1 MPGMPGNGWQVMAS
15 FRRDASVTRQRLK
28 PGTVRRIA
36 GYARPYVRELVL
48 FLMLNALAAGIVVA
62 NPLLL
67 KSIIDRGIV
76 PADHA
81 VVVWLAVAVAG
92 LALLEAVLGLVQRWY
107 SARIGEG
114 LIYDLRTQ
122 VFGHVQRQPVAF
134 FMRAQTGSLVSRL
147 NNDVIG
153 AQRALTTTLSSVVSN
168 VISLILV
175 LVTMFVL
182 SWQVTLIALLLLP
195 IFILPAKWVGKRLQR
210 VSREQMQLDA
220 EMSSLMTER
229 FNVAGAMLAKLYGRP
244 AEEEEN
250 FSQRAARVRDIGVV
264 AAMYGRVFFTALT
277 LVAALAT
284 AMVYGVGGFLVV
296 DGKFQLGTLVALATL
311 LTRMYGPLTALSN
324 VHVDV
329 MTALVSFDRVFEVLD
344 LKPLIADRADAR
356 PLTVT
361 ADGDGGAGAGAGAL
375 VKTDK
380 SDKPEK
386 TDKSDKTEKAAGN
399 GRAAGDGAATAT
411 TATVTAVEG
420 ERAAPAIEFDHVS
433 FSYPSAAEVSLA
445 SLESIARTDNAPGRE
460 VLRDVTF
467 TVPPGQMY
475 ALVGPSGAG
484 KSTIT
489 HLVSRLYD
497 VTDGAVRVGGH
508 DVRDVTLESLRAQI
522 GVVSQDAHLFHDT
535 IGANMRYA
543 RPDATD
549 EEILAALDAAAIGE
563 LVAAMPE
570 GLDTVVG
577 DRGYRLSGG
586 EKQRLAI
593 ARLLLKAPSVVVLD
607 EATAHLDS
615 ESEAAVQRALATAL
629 AGRTSLVIAHRLSTV
644 READQIL
651 VIDGGRVAER
661 GRHEELLLRGGLYA
675 ELYRTQFARQ
685 ADPAPP
691 AEPAEVTEPA
701 EVDAPA
707 ADGLPGPRETERAAA
722 D

>member
-15 FRRDASVTRQRLK
+15 FRKDSSVTRQKLK

-48 FLMLNALAAGIVVA
+48 FLGLNTISALIVVA

-67 KSIIDRGIV
+67 KGIIDQGIV
-76 PADHA
+76 PGRQGI
-81 VVVWLAVAVAG
+81 VVWLAAAVAG
-92 LALLEAVLGLVQRWY
+92 LAVVEAVLGLVQRWY
-107 SARIGEG
+107 SARVGEG
-114 LIYDLRTQ
+114 LIYDLRSQ
-122 VFGHVQRQPVAF
+122 VFAHVQRQPVAF

-168 VISLILV
+168 VISLVLV
-175 LVTMFVL
+175 LVTMLIL

-210 VSREQMQLDA
+210 VSREQMVLDA
-220 EMSSLMTER
+220 EMGSLMTER

-250 FSQRAARVRDIGVV
+250 FSGRAARVRDVGIV

-284 AMVYGVGGFLVV
+284 AMVYGVGGYLVV
-296 DGKFQLGTLVALATL
+296 DGTFQLGTLVALATL

-344 LKPLIADRADAR
+344 LKPLIRDRDGAR
-356 PLTVT
+356 
-361 ADGDGGAGAGAGAL
+361 AL
-375 VKTDK
+375 AEAR
-380 SDKPEK
+380 S
-386 TDKSDKTEKAAGN
+386 SGN
-399 GRAAGDGAATAT
+399 GGGPALTK
-411 TATVTAVEG
+411 
-420 ERAAPAIEFDHVS
+420 APAIEFDRVR
-433 FSYPSAAEVSLA
+433 FAYPSAEEVSLA
-445 SLESIARTDNAPGRE
+445 SLESIARTDTAPGRE
-460 VLRDVTF
+460 VLHDVSF
-467 TVPPGQMY
+467 SAAPGQLV

-497 VTDGAVRVGGH
+497 VSGGAVRIGGA
-508 DVRDVTLESLRAQI
+508 DVRDVTLESLRAEI
-522 GVVSQDAHLFHDT
+522 GVVSQDAHLFHDS
-535 IGANMRYA
+535 IRENMRYA

-549 EEILAALDAAAIGE
+549 EEILAALDAAQIGD
-563 LVAAMPE
+563 LVGAMPE

-586 EKQRLAI
+586 EKQRLSI

-615 ESEAAVQRALATAL
+615 ESEAAVQRALRTAL
-629 AGRTSLVIAHRLSTV
+629 AGRTSLVIAHRLSTI

-651 VIDGGRVAER
+651 VIEEGRVAER
-661 GRHEELLLRGGLYA
+661 GRHEELLLEGGLYA
-675 ELYRTQFARQ
+675 ELYRTQFSRRR
-685 ADPAPP
+685 
-691 AEPAEVTEPA
+691 EEE
-701 EVDAPA
+701 E
-707 ADGLPGPRETERAAA
+707 RETEPLGAE
-722 D
+722 